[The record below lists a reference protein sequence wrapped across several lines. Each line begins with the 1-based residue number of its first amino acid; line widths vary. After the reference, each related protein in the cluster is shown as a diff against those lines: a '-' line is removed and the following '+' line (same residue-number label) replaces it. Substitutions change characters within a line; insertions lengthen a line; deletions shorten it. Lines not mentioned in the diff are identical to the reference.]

1 KLIQQEIPVIKIK
14 NFLRNMSI
22 LSDFLAF
29 FEVWRIIIKTKPD
42 VLHVTSSKAGGIGAL
57 AGRLSGVKNIVFTSH
72 GLTFDEVWRPSWQ
85 RVLIYAGTWLT
96 MRLAHQSIM
105 ISTETY
111 ERAHQMPSMAGRVK
125 LIWNGVADIDF
136 VDKSEARKKL
146 ASYVSNR
153 AFWIGG
159 IGELH
164 PNKNWSVAIKTMAS
178 LPNHVHLL
186 IIGEGEERQ
195 YLETLIKKLNLSN
208 RVHLLGYIDGAT
220 YLKAYD
226 VYLLPSLKEGL
237 PYVLLE
243 AGLAGLPVIA
253 SDIPGNQDIIESGQ
267 SGFLVKPTIDLLATT
282 LQMLIRDEGM
292 RRQLGNNLQVKVKSS
307 FFVDQMVTD
316 TIACYESNMLEAV

>member
-1 KLIQQEIPVIKIK
+1 
-14 NFLRNMSI
+14 M
-22 LSDFLAF
+22 
-29 FEVWRIIIKTKPD
+29 
-42 VLHVTSSKAGGIGAL
+42 
-57 AGRLSGVKNIVFTSH
+57 
-72 GLTFDEVWRPSWQ
+72 
-85 RVLIYAGTWLT
+85 
-96 MRLAHQSIM
+96 
-105 ISTETY
+105 
-111 ERAHQMPSMAGRVK
+111 
-125 LIWNGVADIDF
+125 
-136 VDKSEARKKL
+136 
-146 ASYVSNR
+146 
-153 AFWIGG
+153 
-159 IGELH
+159 
-164 PNKNWSVAIKTMAS
+164 
-178 LPNHVHLL
+178 PNHVHLL

-226 VYLLPSLKEGL
+226 VYLLLLKEGL